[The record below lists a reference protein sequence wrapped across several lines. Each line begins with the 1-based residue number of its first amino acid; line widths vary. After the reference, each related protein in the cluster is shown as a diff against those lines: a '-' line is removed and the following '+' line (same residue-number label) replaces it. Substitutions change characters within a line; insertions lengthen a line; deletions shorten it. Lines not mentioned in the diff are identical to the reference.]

1 MPEAAEIRIMSE
13 FVTQNS
19 TGKNFKKLYFVEKG
33 NIPFDQNFD
42 SFTIEC
48 DFYGKQIQLNL
59 KGSTDMNISIFM
71 GMSGNWKLVPTEH
84 WSETKYIRLRMDR
97 EDGMSILLYGGYLGP
112 KFKVGGFNTKR
123 GFDIVKDFDKFK
135 DNIVKNLTTKV
146 FEKSI
151 CEVLLDQRYFDGVG
165 AYLCSEILGRL
176 DIDPF
181 DRFNTLSKS
190 QLEELFNMTRYCIIE
205 AYNYGGGELKDWQNP
220 FGNSRLDDWIQF
232 YGNRKVCYR
241 QEFGKRNIWIQKKY
255 KKVTVLN

>member
-1 MPEAAEIRIMSE
+1 MPEAAEVRIMSE
-13 FVTQNS
+13 FVAQNS
-19 TGKNFKKLYFVEKG
+19 IGKKFKKLYFVERG
-33 NIPFDQNFD
+33 NIPFDQHFDNF
-42 SFTIEC
+42 TTEC

-71 GMSGNWKLVPTEH
+71 GMSGNWKLVPTEY
-84 WSETKYIRLRMDR
+84 WNETKFTRLRMDR

-135 DNIVKNLTTKV
+135 DNVLKNLSNKA
-146 FEKSI
+146 FEKST

-176 DIDPF
+176 DLDPF
-181 DRFNTLSKS
+181 VRFNKLSRN
-190 QLEELFNMTRYCIIE
+190 QLDELFDMTRYCITE
-205 AYNYGGGELKDWQNP
+205 AYNYGGGELRDWYNP
-220 FGNSRLDDWIQF
+220 FGNSRIDDWIQF

-255 KKVTVLN
+255 QKVAVLD